1 MLLLKILNIYD
12 RMLILLYKALRCFVG
27 FIHIYTCT
35 FQFYFIFYCV
45 NKHGIARRSL
55 SNIEQNRLHGLPTYL
70 LVVVPSV

>member
-35 FQFYFIFYCV
+35 FQFYFIFLL
-45 NKHGIARRSL
+45 R
-55 SNIEQNRLHGLPTYL
+55 EQAWNRTTKFKQH
-70 LVVVPSV
+70 